1 MLADAAKQD
10 IAEREV
16 TILGDRNTPYSVLR
30 KVMATCTDAEYGKV
44 SLAVIERETGGA
56 GRATARTASLI
67 ELRARVTIMALAP
80 YYRLYDLPWSPT
92 EEVER
97 RFRKVLRN
105 AFIVFAIF
113 AILIPLLPVPE
124 QAQVE
129 GAGHSGSHRQAGDR
143 EEGRRRRRRRRRR
156 SRRRS
161 PSRSRRSSS
170 RSRRRRSRMR
180 ARRRRTPACSSCRIS
195 SPTCA
200 TTRCS
205 TRRRMTKN
213 LTGKVGET
221 TRSERSL
228 ITSKVGTSSGGINT
242 ASLSRGYGGGA
253 GSLTGHT
260 TTQVIVRDARGAG
273 GPTRCER
280 GAGSGKASRSEEE
293 IALVFDRNK
302 GAIYALYTRA
312 LRDKP
317 DLQGK
322 LVLELTIGAD
332 GSVTRCEVV
341 SSELNDPELERKLVA
356 RVKLFRFEAKD
367 VGTITVTKPI
377 DFFPA

>member
-1 MLADAAKQD
+1 M
-10 IAEREV
+10 V
-16 TILGDRNTPYSVLR
+16 
-30 KVMATCTDAEYGKV
+30 
-44 SLAVIERETGGA
+44 
-56 GRATARTASLI
+56 
-67 ELRARVTIMALAP
+67 LAP
-80 YYRLYDLPWSPT
+80 FYRLYDLPWSPT

-97 RFRKVLRN
+97 RFRKVVRN

-113 AILIPLLPVPE
+113 AILIPLLPVRERDLAKAPE
-124 QAQVE
+124 IPDRIVKLVLEKKVPPPPPPPKIEEKKPEPEKKVEQPKPPPPKPDARERAQN
-129 GAGHSGSHRQAGDR
+129 AGLLKLQDQLADLRDNAILDK
-143 EEGRRRRRRRRRR
+143 
-156 SRRRS
+156 
-161 PSRSRRSSS
+161 
-170 RSRRRRSRMR
+170 
-180 ARRRRTPACSSCRIS
+180 AA
-195 SPTCA
+195 
-200 TTRCS
+200 
-205 TRRRMTKN
+205 MTKN
-213 LTGKVGET
+213 LTGKVGEE

-253 GSLTGHT
+253 GSLTGHN
-260 TTQVIVRDARGAG
+260 TTQVSSATLAAQGTNKV
-273 GPTRCER
+273 ER

-293 IALVFDRNK
+293 IAMVFDRNK

-332 GSVTRCEVV
+332 GSVMKCAVV

-356 RVKLFRFEAKD
+356 RIKLFQFEAKD

-377 DFFPA
+377 DFVPA

>member
-1 MLADAAKQD
+1 M
-10 IAEREV
+10 V
-16 TILGDRNTPYSVLR
+16 
-30 KVMATCTDAEYGKV
+30 
-44 SLAVIERETGGA
+44 
-56 GRATARTASLI
+56 
-67 ELRARVTIMALAP
+67 LAP
-80 YYRLYDLPWSPT
+80 FYRLYDLPWSPT

-97 RFRKVLRN
+97 RFRKVVRN

-113 AILIPLLPVPE
+113 AILIPLLPVRDRDVAKAPAIPDRIVKLVLEKKAPPPPPPKIEEKKPE
-124 QAQVE
+124 PEKKVEVPKPPPPKPDARERAQN
-129 GAGHSGSHRQAGDR
+129 AGLLKLQDQLADLRDNSVLDKA
-143 EEGRRRRRRRRRR
+143 
-156 SRRRS
+156 
-161 PSRSRRSSS
+161 
-170 RSRRRRSRMR
+170 
-180 ARRRRTPACSSCRIS
+180 A
-195 SPTCA
+195 
-200 TTRCS
+200 
-205 TRRRMTKN
+205 MTKN
-213 LTGKVGET
+213 LSGKVGET
-221 TRSERSL
+221 TSSERSL

-242 ASLSRGYGGGA
+242 AALSRGYGGGA
-253 GSLTGHT
+253 GSLTGHS
-260 TTQVIVRDARGAG
+260 TTQVTSSTLAAQGTNKV
-273 GPTRCER
+273 ER

-322 LVLELTIGAD
+322 LVLELTIDSD

-356 RVKLFRFEAKD
+356 RVKLFRFESKD

>member
-1 MLADAAKQD
+1 M
-10 IAEREV
+10 V
-16 TILGDRNTPYSVLR
+16 
-30 KVMATCTDAEYGKV
+30 
-44 SLAVIERETGGA
+44 
-56 GRATARTASLI
+56 
-67 ELRARVTIMALAP
+67 LAP

-97 RFRKVLRN
+97 RFRKVVRN

-113 AILIPLLPVPE
+113 AILIPLLPVRERDLAKAPDIPDRIVKLVLEKKIPPPPPPPKIEEKKPE
-124 QAQVE
+124 PEKKVEAPKPPPKPDARERAQN
-129 GAGHSGSHRQAGDR
+129 AGLLKLQDQLADLRDNAILDKAAQ
-143 EEGRRRRRRRRRR
+143 
-156 SRRRS
+156 
-161 PSRSRRSSS
+161 
-170 RSRRRRSRMR
+170 
-180 ARRRRTPACSSCRIS
+180 
-195 SPTCA
+195 
-200 TTRCS
+200 
-205 TRRRMTKN
+205 TKN
-213 LTGKVGET
+213 LTGKIGEE

-253 GSLTGHT
+253 GSLTGHN
-260 TTQVIVRDARGAG
+260 TTQVSSSTLAAQGTNKV
-273 GPTRCER
+273 ER
-280 GAGSGKASRSEEE
+280 GAGSGKATRSEEE
-293 IALVFDRNK
+293 IALVFDKNK

-322 LVLELTIGAD
+322 LVLELTIASD
-332 GSVTRCEVV
+332 GSVSRCEVV

-356 RVKLFRFEAKD
+356 RIKLFRFEAKD

>member
-1 MLADAAKQD
+1 M
-10 IAEREV
+10 
-16 TILGDRNTPYSVLR
+16 T
-30 KVMATCTDAEYGKV
+30 
-44 SLAVIERETGGA
+44 
-56 GRATARTASLI
+56 
-67 ELRARVTIMALAP
+67 LAP

-97 RFRKVLRN
+97 RFREVVRN

-113 AILIPLLPVPE
+113 AILIPFLPVPE
-124 QAQVE
+124 REAAKAPAIPDRIVKLVLEKKAPPPPPPPPPKLEEKKPEPEKKIEQPKPPPPKPDARERAQN
-129 GAGHSGSHRQAGDR
+129 AGLLKLQDQLADLRDNAVLDK
-143 EEGRRRRRRRRRR
+143 
-156 SRRRS
+156 
-161 PSRSRRSSS
+161 
-170 RSRRRRSRMR
+170 
-180 ARRRRTPACSSCRIS
+180 AA
-195 SPTCA
+195 
-200 TTRCS
+200 
-205 TRRRMTKN
+205 MTKN

-221 TRSERSL
+221 TASERSL
-228 ITSKVGTSSGGINT
+228 ITSKVGNSSGGINT
-242 ASLSRGYGGGA
+242 AALSRGYGGGA
-253 GSLTGHT
+253 GSLTGHS
-260 TTQVIVRDARGAG
+260 TTQVSSATLAAQGTNKV
-273 GPTRCER
+273 ER

-293 IALVFDRNK
+293 IALIFDRNK

-322 LVLELTIGAD
+322 LVLELTIAAD

-356 RVKLFRFEAKD
+356 RIKLFQFEAKD